1 MKKTNVRRL
10 LDANRRYIE
19 SGVFSGDIS
28 SERRQSNAHG
38 QKPYAVIITCSDSRV
53 LPEAIYNA
61 GIGELFVVRTA
72 GNTIADSEFASVE
85 YAVEHLH
92 TDTVIVMGHTGCGA
106 VNAAL
111 HGEFE
116 GAVGL
121 ITRRI
126 KEAIGDEK
134 EPSKAC
140 ELNVRKS
147 VATLREKLDKPDLT
161 VIGSIYD
168 IVSGE
173 VKFLSE

>member
-1 MKKTNVRRL
+1 
-10 LDANRRYIE
+10 
-19 SGVFSGDIS
+19 
-28 SERRQSNAHG
+28 
-38 QKPYAVIITCSDSRV
+38 
-53 LPEAIYNA
+53 
-61 GIGELFVVRTA
+61 
-72 GNTIADSEFASVE
+72 VE
-85 YAVEHLH
+85 YAVDHLH
-92 TDTVIVMGHTGCGA
+92 ADTVIVMGHTCCGA

-116 GAVGL
+116 GAVGV

-147 VATLREKLDKPDLT
+147 VAILREKLDKKDLT
-161 VIGSIYD
+161 VTGAIYD

-173 VKFLSE
+173 VEFLGE